1 MSNYNTIALN
11 SDSIKKLQIKE
22 TILVL
27 FATIGIQFLIHL
39 IPPYNNTPLGAI
51 LLPMFF
57 APLVAV
63 VFFRLHVALLAG
75 ILGPVFNYL
84 ITGSPAP
91 EIVSLLTIE
100 LMVFVFVSS
109 FILQFKKINIAAAPI
124 SIILAKLSSWLIALA
139 FPVIGSFTTGF
150 FIQSLVNAIPG
161 IFILFILN
169 IFLLRLK
176 DKA

>member
-11 SDSIKKLQIKE
+11 SNIIKKLQVKE
-22 TILVL
+22 TALVL
-27 FATIGIQFLIHL
+27 FATIALQFLIHL
-39 IPPYNNTPLGAI
+39 IPSYNNTPVGAI

-57 APLVAV
+57 APFVAV
-63 VFFRLHVALLAG
+63 IFFRLHVALLAG

-100 LMVFVFVSS
+100 LMVFVFASS
-109 FILQFKKINIAAAPI
+109 FILRFDKINIAAAPI

-139 FPVIGSFTTGF
+139 FPVIGNFTTGF
-150 FIQSLVNAIPG
+150 FIQSFISAIPG

-169 IFLLRLK
+169 IFLIRLK